1 MPIKEE
7 TKKVV
12 SFGERGDLFDLLEP
26 GDFKKKIHLTIK
38 QIRVFVVG
46 HF

>member
-12 SFGERGDLFDLLEP
+12 SFGERGDLLEP